1 MQTNYQPTGPNV
13 LIKQIVPKDSTDGGI
28 FIPETARKSTNEGL
42 VMAVGRGTYSRTGVL
57 CPPEVK
63 RGDRVLWSKHQGQEF
78 EKGFWIV
85 REDDILG
92 RYPETN

>member
-1 MQTNYQPTGPNV
+1 V
-13 LIKQIVPKDSTDGGI
+13 LIEQIVPGDSTVSGI
-28 FIPETARKSTNEGL
+28 YIPETARKTTNEGR
-42 VMAVGRGTYSRTGVL
+42 VVAVGRGTYTRTGVL
-57 CPPEVK
+57 CPLECK

-92 RYPETN
+92 REEAS